1 MNSFFFVTLKIVL
14 LRVGLLV
21 SEPEQFTTPEK
32 FVYLWLHES
41 ERVYG
46 DRLVSYEDLNKYN
59 SLVQA
64 QHKKVFASVNITRFF
79 SGETA
84 DPLIFCHFADNIQD
98 KVYDM
103 VSSVPRL
110 SIVLEGALL
119 EYNETNATMDLGNTS
134 CLFCSSLCSCF
145 CVFLNFFFTATSF
158 LFSILLYTLFSTYF
172 SFSFHYKL
180 HFHLLNAHFSA
191 V

>member
-134 CLFCSSLCSCF
+134 CLSL
-145 CVFLNFFFTATSF
+145 
-158 LFSILLYTLFSTYF
+158 
-172 SFSFHYKL
+172 
-180 HFHLLNAHFSA
+180 
-191 V
+191 